1 MHAAA
6 SDKGNEML
14 SHYHAGVYGLVYKK
28 RWSCC
33 GLQRMAPGCSTTSVP
48 NESKGIDAAWLLKSS
63 HVHGYLFSYSVRLL
77 SFGPSLAGLVLVE
90 WNFSSNHACWVNSV
104 LMWSCRREQQK
115 LQKYT
120 TYPWHTDRAYVKY
133 MESLR
138 CFMRDENRKN
148 RCKKYLSCVIH
159 QLYPTSVRVL
169 PMPSIQHTKVVE
181 LDATSV
187 LSEWWSD
194 LDTIILYCRYT
205 SHSPSCCVTIWK
217 DQKENGARLTP
228 PVSTSWV
235 VALPV
240 ATIQLLLAELWM
252 HRWIR
257 VLSWSKF
264 HKWQLRC
271 KAKVSVFAITIQ

>member
-14 SHYHAGVYGLVYKK
+14 SYYHAGVYGLVYKK

-33 GLQRMAPGCSTTSVP
+33 GLQRMAPGCSTTSIL

-63 HVHGYLFSYSVRLL
+63 HVHGYLFSYSARLL
-77 SFGPSLAGLVLVE
+77 SVGPTLADCINQL
-90 WNFSSNHACWVNSV
+90 
-104 LMWSCRREQQK
+104 WSCRREQRK

-120 TYPWHTDRAYVKY
+120 TYPWHTDRAYVIY

-138 CFMRDENRKN
+138 CFMRDKNRKN
-148 RCKKYLSCVIH
+148 RCKKYLSCVLH

-169 PMPSIQHTKVVE
+169 PMPLIQHTKVVE

-194 LDTIILYCRYT
+194 LDITILYCRYT
-205 SHSPSCCVTIWK
+205 SHSPSCCVTVWK

-235 VALPV
+235 VVLPV
-240 ATIQLLLAELWM
+240 TTIQLLLAELWK
-252 HRWIR
+252 HKWIR
-257 VLSWSKF
+257 FRFLSWSKF